1 MDISIDWL
9 FFEYKYKT
17 HNPKFNDR
25 KAEIKLKTLVVI
37 YTDCIG
43 RYKSNYDT
51 IMVTVAL
58 HI

>member
-37 YTDCIG
+37 ATDRTCSYIQLP
-43 RYKSNYDT
+43 YIQS
-51 IMVTVAL
+51 
-58 HI
+58 